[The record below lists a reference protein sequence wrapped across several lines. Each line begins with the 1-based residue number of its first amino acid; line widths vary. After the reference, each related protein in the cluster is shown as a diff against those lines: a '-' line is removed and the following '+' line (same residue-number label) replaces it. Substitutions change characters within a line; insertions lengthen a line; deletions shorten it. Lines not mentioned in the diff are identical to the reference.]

1 MMPII
6 TTHWRT
12 TPFRLSTATSTTA
25 KMASFSLIS
34 LPLCR
39 ILLLSF
45 LTINLTADAA
55 TTSSSSRSRSSSS
68 SSSPFQNEQKH
79 QESENDNNN
88 INTAVSTECIPSN
101 EEYTTY
107 HCLNGSKSRIDCID
121 TNEECPK
128 WALRGEC
135 TKNPQYMLIQ
145 VRTYKK
151 G

>member
-68 SSSPFQNEQKH
+68 SPFQSEHKH

>member
-1 MMPII
+1 MPII

-45 LTINLTADAA
+45 LTLNLTADAA
-55 TTSSSSRSRSSSS
+55 TTSSSSRSRS